1 MQLYKASLKLKSSLV
16 TPLKGDT
23 IWGHIVWGIA
33 NHEGEDAVKK
43 FLDAEKKSEPELIVS
58 SAFPKGTIC
67 KPFPKHEMRK
77 LQMSKKEY
85 AQIKKKKKEK
95 FVSAEKY
102 LTVSDEVYKKTF
114 RFEQVQTMHNSIN
127 RFSGTVEEGNL
138 FTTEEM
144 WATHQD
150 FDLYVLSSYSKE
162 KIKQLLD
169 WAFEN
174 GYGADSSV
182 GKGHIQVEDIEPVQT
197 KTCSTKYVAL
207 APFVTDFSVI
217 KEDSLRANTFIRTG
231 KIGGAYS
238 SFMSPYKKTV
248 ILFDEGAVFES
259 EKPIQ
264 FIGNLIEKVHA
275 DDKICQSGFAPV
287 IPIGDDE

>member
-102 LTVSDEVYKKTF
+102 LMNVEEETTHF
-114 RFEQVQTMHNSIN
+114 RTETVQTMHNSLN

-138 FTTEEM
+138 FTIEEF
-144 WATHQD
+144 WSELQD
-150 FDLYVLSSYSKE
+150 YDLYVLSNYSFE
-162 KIKQLLD
+162 RIKQLLD

-174 GYGADSSV
+174 GFGADSST
-182 GKGHIQVEDIEPVQT
+182 GKGQIEIGEIVPVNT
-197 KTCSTKYVAL
+197 KRTSQKYVAL
-207 APFVTDFSVI
+207 APFVTDFSGI
-217 KEDSLRANTFIRTG
+217 KEDSLRANTFIRSG

-248 ILFDEGAVFES
+248 ILFDEGAVFET

-264 FIGNLIEKVHA
+264 FIGKLIENVHS

-287 IPIGDDE
+287 IPLGEDE

>member
-33 NHEGEDAVKK
+33 NHEGDDSVKK
-43 FLDAEKKSEPELIVS
+43 FLEAEKKSEPELIVS

-77 LQMSKKEY
+77 PQMSTKEY

-102 LTVSDEVYKKTF
+102 LMNVEEETTHF
-114 RFEQVQTMHNSIN
+114 RTETVQTMHNSLN

-138 FTTEEM
+138 FTIEEF
-144 WATHQD
+144 WSELQD
-150 FDLYVLSSYSKE
+150 YDLYVLSNYSFE
-162 KIKQLLD
+162 RIKQLLD

-174 GYGADSSV
+174 GFGADSST
-182 GKGHIQVEDIEPVQT
+182 GKGQIEIGEIVPVNT
-197 KTCSTKYVAL
+197 KRTSQKYVAL
-207 APFVTDFSVI
+207 APFVTDFSGI
-217 KEDSLRANTFIRTG
+217 KEDSLRANTFIRSG

-248 ILFDEGAVFES
+248 ILFDEGAVFET

-264 FIGNLIEKVHA
+264 FIGKLIENVHS

-287 IPIGDDE
+287 IPLGEDE